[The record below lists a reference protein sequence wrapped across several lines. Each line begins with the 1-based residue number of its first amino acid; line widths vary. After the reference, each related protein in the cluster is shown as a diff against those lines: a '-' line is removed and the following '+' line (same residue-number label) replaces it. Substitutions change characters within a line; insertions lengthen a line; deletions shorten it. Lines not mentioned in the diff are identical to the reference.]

1 MARQHIDML
10 NGSIWNKLPR
20 FALPVAAT
28 AILEQ
33 LFNASDVAVVG
44 NFTGEGS
51 TAAVAAVGANSPI
64 IGLIV
69 NLFVGIALG
78 ANVVIAHAV
87 GQGEKETVQKAVHTS
102 VLVALLGGLM
112 VALLGELAAAPLL
125 RMLNVPDDV
134 LPLALLYLRIYLA
147 GMPVILLYNFEA
159 AIFRSVGETKIP
171 LIALAASGVL
181 NVVLNIFFV
190 VVLKMTVNG
199 VAIATVI
206 SNAVSSL
213 LLYLRL
219 RKTALDI
226 HLEPRQL
233 RIDASALGSILRIG
247 LPAGIQSAVFAAANI
262 VIQSAI
268 NSLGTV
274 VMAASSA
281 AFNIEVMTYYIL
293 NSFTQACTT
302 FAGQNFGAGQLKRCK
317 KTLLLCLFEGA
328 IALGCGIAAILF
340 FGRSLVA
347 LFNSDPEVVANGY
360 LRLLYIMPAHV
371 FSLFYEVMSGYLR
384 GFGIS
389 LAPAVL
395 TTLGVCGVRIT
406 WVQFVFPQSPTLATL
421 MTVYPISLGVTALFM
436 LGALLYYRP
445 TKRFAALAAQQR
457 GDIG

>member
-10 NGSIWNKLPR
+10 NGSIWNKLPH

-226 HLEPRQL
+226 HLEPWQL

-302 FAGQNFGAGQLKRCK
+302 FVGQNFGAGQLKRCK

>member
-134 LPLALLYLRIYLA
+134 FPLALLYLRIYLV

-302 FAGQNFGAGQLKRCK
+302 FVGQNFGAGQLKRCK

-347 LFNSDPEVVANGY
+347 LFNSDSEVVANGY